1 MLKAKDI
8 MTSDVVT
15 IQPSALVSE
24 AIGLMR
30 QKKIHAIVV
39 KSRDPEKA
47 YGIVTE
53 ADIAYKVVA
62 RDSDPKAL
70 TVGDIMTKPCIT
82 VNPEMTVENVARLF
96 ANNHIHRAPV
106 VKDDL
111 LGIVSISDILQ
122 KGKWWQD

>member
-8 MTSDVVT
+8 MSSDVLT

-30 QKKIHAIVV
+30 QKKIHAVIV
-39 KSRDPEKA
+39 KPRAPEKA

-53 ADIAYKVVA
+53 ADIAYKVIA

-70 TVGDIMTKPCIT
+70 TVGDVMTKPCIT
-82 VNPEMTVENVARLF
+82 VKPDMTVENVARLF
-96 ANNHIHRAPV
+96 ATSHIHRAPV
-106 VKDDL
+106 VKDEL

-122 KGKWWQD
+122 KGKWWQE